1 MSCLIRGAHMKCI
14 NTRGLPSCT
23 PIWHYVYPNLHY
35 KYDIRSDKTIVL
47 DSEIAIFSIDK
58 IKGIDK
64 DCYPRSTK
72 YFLFTESFK
81 GTKSLIQKRKFITL
95 TQEEAEKIHYYLLRK
110 KLICVFPRIQES
122 NNPVLHQKLISE
134 KEFLEKEAIH
144 LTPLKIVNNVF
155 GKNYTT
161 GKYEPKIRKRQ
172 HDDIIPYFSDEEKE
186 EIKRRK
192 F

>member
-1 MSCLIRGAHMKCI
+1 MSCLIRGAHMNRIKS
-14 NTRGLPSCT
+14 RGLPSCT
-23 PIWHYVYPNLHY
+23 PIWHYVYPHLNY

-47 DSEIAIFSIDK
+47 DSEIAIFHIDSIKSIDK
-58 IKGIDK
+58 G
-64 DCYPRSTK
+64 CYPQSTK
-72 YFLFTESFK
+72 YFLFTNSFK

-95 TQEEAEKIHYYLLRK
+95 TQDEAEKIHYYLLRK

-122 NNPVLHQKLISE
+122 NNPVLYRNLISE
-134 KEFLEKEAIH
+134 KEFHEKESICF
-144 LTPLKIVNNVF
+144 TPLKIIDDVF
-155 GKNYTT
+155 GKDYIT

-172 HDDIIPYFSDEEKE
+172 RDDIIPYFSDEEKE